1 MLQAGTRHELC
12 RNNQQQAEETLQKQ
26 RVLAGFSPE
35 EDCQKS
41 YLSPEELTGLE
52 KELQD
57 FHDSFAR
64 IKERL
69 AYLEEKRQDQHI
81 SEEEWKAKKE
91 QLEQISA
98 LLEQQKKK
106 EAVLA
111 EEVENCKKQLEQ
123 KKKLSK
129 ELDAALHRRGL
140 IRQLEQLFKGNAFI
154 EYVAESRLRYIAAE
168 ASIILS
174 SISNGSYELEI
185 NDKAEFIIRDNK
197 NGGAPRPCDT
207 LSGGETFIA
216 SLSLALALSSAI
228 QLNGTAPLE
237 LFFLDEGFGNLDD
250 ELLDVVMTSLERLRS
265 TRRSIVIITHEEAIQ
280 ARVPVKLVVTPS
292 DLSQGGSTIRMEYS

>member
-1 MLQAGTRHELC
+1 M
-12 RNNQQQAEETLQKQ
+12 
-26 RVLAGFSPE
+26 
-35 EDCQKS
+35 
-41 YLSPEELTGLE
+41 
-52 KELQD
+52 
-57 FHDSFAR
+57 
-64 IKERL
+64 
-69 AYLEEKRQDQHI
+69 
-81 SEEEWKAKKE
+81 
-91 QLEQISA
+91 
-98 LLEQQKKK
+98 
-106 EAVLA
+106 
-111 EEVENCKKQLEQ
+111 
-123 KKKLSK
+123 
-129 ELDAALHRRGL
+129 
-140 IRQLEQLFKGNAFI
+140 
-154 EYVAESRLRYIAAE
+154 AESRLRYIAAE
-168 ASIILS
+168 ASVILS

-197 NGGAPRPCDT
+197 NGGVPRPCDT

-265 TRRSIVIITHEEAIQ
+265 TRRSIGIITHVEAIQ